1 MAKVLEDHH
10 GYLRKVA
17 ERSTNFLI
25 CYLAPPC
32 LKHCG
37 CWHLLTYLLRF
48 GPMLLGFQDGR
59 RNFPEEVCRCDLV
72 HQGQRSEED
81 RGATYTNSY
90 THICIYLHKC
100 IHMFSHISC
109 GQVFLTIYTN
119 KYIYICLLPMYANR
133 FQKINREFGIQT
145 INIYPAGLTHP
156 TKGSRWRCRQCV
168 WHRESL
174 EEPLGAYDWATN
186 QWCSNRFKQLD
197 F

>member
-1 MAKVLEDHH
+1 MIFLCWWFYCDWLTPQAMAKVLEDHH

-90 THICIYLHKC
+90 THICIYLQKC

-119 KYIYICLLPMYANR
+119 KYIYIYIFVYC
-133 FQKINREFGIQT
+133 
-145 INIYPAGLTHP
+145 
-156 TKGSRWRCRQCV
+156 RCMQIDFKK
-168 WHRESL
+168 SIGN
-174 EEPLGAYDWATN
+174 LG
-186 QWCSNRFKQLD
+186 FKP
-197 F
+197 